1 MRKVFSSLR
10 LENVEAVAQLLGDA
24 GIEVRI
30 TDGRSYKGKMR
41 SRASYSDQS
50 AVEPAVWVVHSE
62 DHIRAR
68 AVLRDN
74 GLLESTRPTDSFQP
88 LSFRNDEAVVQKSPA
103 QKRMFRFKMVL
114 LAGMAVIIVLA
125 MLRGCYAPRQVVAPA
140 APVVSDQAARAGGT
154 PESLALAVFAK
165 EVAKERLV
173 LCLAIDDADASGA
186 VIAAMKQPTN
196 EVVPMSQCV
205 REFDPRPRQ
214 LPGHDRQA
222 GTAGDGALV
231 QADRPGRRHGRVR
244 ILPSRPVRALQDAG
258 SEARRRCLAGYE
270 SVAPRRL
277 LRHGRVTRGT
287 DPGDDAGASRPDF
300 TPRLR
305 HPGAAA
311 LCCRHGYRPRPARRR
326 FPPVPDH

>member
-10 LENVEAVAQLLGDA
+10 LENVEAVAQLLRDA

-41 SRASYSDQS
+41 SRARYSDQS

-68 AVLRDN
+68 DVLREN

-88 LSFRNDEAVVQKSPA
+88 LSYRNEEVVLQKSPA
-103 QKRMFRFKMVL
+103 QKRMFRIKMAL
-114 LAGMAVIIVLA
+114 LGGMAVIVVLA
-125 MLRGCYAPRQVVAPA
+125 MLRGCYAPKQVTAPA
-140 APVVSDQAARAGGT
+140 APIVSDKAARAGGT

-205 REFDPRPRQ
+205 REVDPDRGSYQATTGKPALLVTVRSFKPTG
-214 LPGHDRQA
+214 PGA
-222 GTAGDGALV
+222 GTVEFESFHHGQYAHYKTLEVKRVGGAWQV
-231 QADRPGRRHGRVR
+231 TKV
-244 ILPSRPVRALQDAG
+244 
-258 SEARRRCLAGYE
+258 
-270 SVAPRRL
+270 
-277 LRHGRVTRGT
+277 LRHVASYGT
-287 DPGDDAGASRPDF
+287 GG
-300 TPRLR
+300 
-305 HPGAAA
+305 
-311 LCCRHGYRPRPARRR
+311 
-326 FPPVPDH
+326 